1 MNGAKYANMN
11 NNSKDIDKVI
21 SAKEA
26 AELTRQKIVDD
37 NSDLF
42 PIMDSIRKAIEKK
55 DYHCY
60 YSKVINDYTKK
71 KLNDLGYKVEYCKG
85 GGSQFEPDFY
95 KISWDMIYAY
105 PN

>member
-1 MNGAKYANMN
+1 M
-11 NNSKDIDKVI
+11 KDII

-26 AELTRQKIVDD
+26 NELTSSEIQKDA
-37 NSDLF
+37 SDLM
-42 PIMDSIRKAIEKK
+42 PIMERIKAAIKKK

-95 KISWDMIYAY
+95 KISWDAIYAF